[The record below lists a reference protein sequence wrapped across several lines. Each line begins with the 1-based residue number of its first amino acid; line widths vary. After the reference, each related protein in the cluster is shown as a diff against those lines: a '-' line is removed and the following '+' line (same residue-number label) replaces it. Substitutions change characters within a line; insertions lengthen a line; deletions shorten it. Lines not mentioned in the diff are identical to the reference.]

1 MEPSRRLLT
10 DLAHGVLHGRDLTPG
25 ELVATEGLGWTELLV
40 EPLPNPGEILF
51 AANEFY
57 GRPSFAS
64 VDALQLSWPDALGRY
79 PGDPGCVGPAARQP
93 RPGTF
98 RA

>member
-1 MEPSRRLLT
+1 MERLRRLLT
-10 DLAHGVLHGRDLTPG
+10 DLTHGVLHGRDLTPG
-25 ELVATEGLGWTELLV
+25 ELVASVGPGLTDVLV
-40 EPLPNPGEILF
+40 ETLPNPGEILF

-93 RPGTF
+93 RPGRF